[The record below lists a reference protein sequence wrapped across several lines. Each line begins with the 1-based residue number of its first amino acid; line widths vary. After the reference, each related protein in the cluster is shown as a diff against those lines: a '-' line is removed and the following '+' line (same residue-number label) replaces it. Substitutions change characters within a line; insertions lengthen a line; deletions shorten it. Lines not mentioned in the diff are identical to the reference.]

1 MDNLTKKIVLNRV
14 EKIINRLKNE
24 IGHTNGLYIS
34 NEILKEINK
43 I

>member
-1 MDNLTKKIVLNRV
+1 MTKKILLNRIERTV
-14 EKIINRLKNE
+14 KRLQSE

-43 I
+43 LK